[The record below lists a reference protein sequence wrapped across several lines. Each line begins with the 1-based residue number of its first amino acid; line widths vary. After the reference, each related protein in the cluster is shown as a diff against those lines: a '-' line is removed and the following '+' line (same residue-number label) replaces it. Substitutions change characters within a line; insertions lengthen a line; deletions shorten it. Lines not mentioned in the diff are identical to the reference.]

1 MRRLIKGV
9 HALSAQL
16 GYIYL
21 FYYENAVEFKS
32 PGRDPYIVVEKLHKI
47 GISKHPRKRF
57 KQVASDLPGRL
68 YFQGCWA
75 VFDPRGLE
83 TYFGRKYRKYK
94 QEPIDAGPR
103 AGKNEFFCFQ
113 NMYDGRSKLV
123 ERRRTALYRV
133 IAIIYLKWGVLRL
146 LTPAL
151 LILALSVFFISNQ
164 DFILKGIEIY
174 HYIKYYLSRV
184 V

>member
-1 MRRLIKGV
+1 MKRLIKGI
-9 HALSAQL
+9 HALSTQL

-21 FYYENAVEFKS
+21 FYYENVVEFKS

-57 KQVASDLPGRL
+57 KQVAADLPGRL
-68 YFQGCWA
+68 YFQGSWA
-75 VFDPRGLE
+75 VFNPRGLE
-83 TYFGRKYRKYK
+83 TYFGRKYKRYK

-113 NMYDGRSKLV
+113 NMYDGRNKLV

-133 IAIIYLKWGVLRL
+133 LGVIYVKWGILRL
-146 LTPAL
+146 LIPAL
-151 LILALSVFFISNQ
+151 LVLALSVFLISNHNV
-164 DFILKGIEIY
+164 ILKGVELY
-174 HYIKYYLSRV
+174 HQIKYYLSQAA
-184 V
+184 